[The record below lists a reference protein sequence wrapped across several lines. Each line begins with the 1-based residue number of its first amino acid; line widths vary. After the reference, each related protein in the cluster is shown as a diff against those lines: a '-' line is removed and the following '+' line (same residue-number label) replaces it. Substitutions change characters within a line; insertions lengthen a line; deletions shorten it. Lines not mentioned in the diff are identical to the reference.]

1 MKPEKTMN
9 RFRCLAAILVAGV
22 SCLLSGTAL
31 ADTQDYGHQRTKNT
45 YHYQNMR
52 SPQYDIER
60 EHTRLQ
66 RDHDRLERQ
75 QEQLQHRQNRAYRD
89 FNRSRN
95 YMGGSRRR

>member
-1 MKPEKTMN
+1 MD
-9 RFRCLAAILVAGV
+9 RFSCLATILVAGI
-22 SCLLSGTAL
+22 SCLSSGTAL
-31 ADTQDYGHQRTKNT
+31 ADAYDYGHHRTKNT

-60 EHTRLQ
+60 EHMRLQ

-75 QEQLQHRQNRAYRD
+75 QKQLQHRQERTYRD

-95 YMGGSRRR
+95 YTNGSRRR